1 MHCWT
6 VYLVS
11 LALTVASS
19 WGKENTQIFR
29 LGETLEPSETPMG
42 IYTLD
47 PKIQS
52 VLKNYFTN
60 SFGGMESWDQLNS
73 LIIRGK
79 LKLPQGNTFEFTNY
93 RKKPDLNKTVVSL
106 PRENSITK
114 SFDGKEAWQ
123 HHTFETDEPV
133 QMPLANAI
141 DFVRDS
147 IFGSHLLYPQLPG
160 KEISYL
166 GEQRIGNHDCYQLG
180 ITLPN
185 KQYMTMSI
193 DKETGLQVQQ
203 EQISSIDGRLHRYI
217 QSDYRKVAG
226 TNIPFKVKVYSD
238 DKLLNE
244 TMLASVEANRGVM
257 PWVFQRH

>member
-6 VYLVS
+6 VYLVGF
-11 LALTVASS
+11 ALTLASS
-19 WGKENTQIFR
+19 WGKESIQIFR
-29 LGETLEPSETPMG
+29 LGETIHSGVTPMG
-42 IYTLD
+42 VNTLD

-52 VLKNYFTN
+52 ILKNYFTN
-60 SFGGMESWDQLNS
+60 SFGGKESWDQLNS
-73 LIIRGK
+73 LIIRGE
-79 LKLPQGNTFEFTNY
+79 LKLPQGNTYEFTNY

-106 PRENSITK
+106 PRKNSITK

-123 HHTFETDEPV
+123 HRTFETDEPIP
-133 QMPLANAI
+133 MPLANAI

-147 IFGSHLLYPQLPG
+147 IFGSHLLYPELPG

-166 GEQRIGNHDCYQLG
+166 GEQRIDNHVCYKLG
-180 ITLPN
+180 VTLPN

-193 DKETGLQVQQ
+193 DRATGLQVQQ

-226 TNIPFKVKVYSD
+226 TNIPFKVQVYSD

-244 TMLASVEANRGVM
+244 TTLESVEANRGVM